1 MRTVVGVDVGGTQL
15 RAALFP
21 DGELAPSRHARAL
34 TRAEEGPQAV
44 VGRLVDLIR
53 QVVPDRAPGWRIGI
67 GAPGPL
73 DPKRGVVLESPN
85 LPGWKDIPLRQW
97 VSDAFG
103 CPVVVENDANL
114 AALAEWRHGAGQG
127 TRDMI
132 YLTISTGIGGGVIS
146 GGSLISGR
154 DGLGAEPGHMSVT
167 EDGPVCGCGRPG
179 HLEAVAAGP
188 AIARRALALIQ
199 AGEAS
204 SLREEIHG
212 GEGLTAEQVGLA
224 AQAGDGLARRVLRDA
239 GRVIGRHL
247 ASLVH
252 VFNPECIVLGG
263 GVTRSGTVLFDA
275 VRDSLDEAV
284 MHPAFIQGVR
294 LLPAA
299 LGDDAGLVGAMLR
312 AREL

>member
-21 DGELAPSRHARAL
+21 DGELTPSRHVRAL
-34 TRAEEGPQAV
+34 TRAEEGPEEV
-44 VGRLVDLIR
+44 VGRLIDLIR
-53 QVVPDRAPGWRIGI
+53 QVVPDRAAGLRIGI

-73 DPKRGVVLESPN
+73 DPKRGVILESPN
-85 LPGWKDIPLRQW
+85 LPGWKQVPLRQR

-127 TRDMI
+127 TNDMI

-146 GGSLISGR
+146 GGRLISGR

-167 EDGPVCGCGRPG
+167 EDGPMCGCGQPG

-188 AIARRALALIQ
+188 AIARHALELIH
-199 AGEAS
+199 AGEPS
-204 SLREEIHG
+204 SLRDEMADHP
-212 GEGLTAEQVGLA
+212 GLTAEQVGLA
-224 AQAGDGLARRVLRDA
+224 AQAGDGMARRVLRDA
-239 GRVIGRHL
+239 GMVIGRHL

-263 GVTRSGTVLFDA
+263 GVTRAGTVLFDA
-275 VRDSLDEAV
+275 IRASLEKSA
-284 MHPAFIQGVR
+284 MHPAFLQGVR
-294 LLPAA
+294 VVPAA